1 LKFLKLQPLTSAQ
14 LDQIVAL
21 DRISLGGLWSSDG
34 YQREIDSPNSDLL
47 VLHKIEHPDSIQT
60 TALIG
65 MGCVW
70 AIADEAHITL
80 LATHPDYRQQ
90 GLGQLMLYALLLN
103 AWKRNLAWA
112 TLEVRLSN
120 QRAIAL
126 YEKFGFQRVGTR
138 PKYYQDPVEDALILW
153 HNGLK
158 HHDFVQTL
166 HQWYRAASDR
176 LMQSEWKLLT
186 PDYILVGN
194 QQLNNRQT
202 S

>member
-1 LKFLKLQPLTSAQ
+1 MKFLSLQPLKPIQ
-14 LDQIVAL
+14 LDEIVAL
-21 DRISLGGLWSSDG
+21 DRLALGGLWSADG

-47 VLHKIEHPDSIQT
+47 VLQALEHPDST
-60 TALIG
+60 ESMALIG

-80 LATHPDYRQQ
+80 LATHPEYRRQ

-138 PKYYQDPVEDALILW
+138 PKYYQNPVEDALILW
-153 HNGLK
+153 NKGLK
-158 HHDFVQTL
+158 HHDFDQTL

-176 LMQSEWKLLT
+176 LAHSEWMLLT
-186 PDYILVGN
+186 PDYTLVDN
-194 QQLNNRQT
+194 PQPRQ
-202 S
+202 SLE